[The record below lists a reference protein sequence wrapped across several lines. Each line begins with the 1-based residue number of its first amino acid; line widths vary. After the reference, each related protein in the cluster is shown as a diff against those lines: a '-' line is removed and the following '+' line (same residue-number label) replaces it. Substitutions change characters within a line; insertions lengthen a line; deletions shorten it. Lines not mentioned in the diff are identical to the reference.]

1 MDAVSGISFLD
12 DVSLVRKAQ
21 EGDRSAF
28 GELCDRHY
36 RLVFQSAWRR
46 VGNRADA
53 EDVAQDAL
61 IKMGQGLRNLR
72 DAALFR
78 GWLLRIVINAV
89 TDLQRR
95 RKSERIGVA
104 AFVAEGDTVWFD
116 EAEDTQDRD
125 AGLWRAVR
133 KLPDKQ
139 RESVLLV
146 YADQMSHREAAEAMG
161 CAEATVSWNLHE
173 ARKRL
178 KTLLSEDAQ

>member
-12 DVSLVRKAQ
+12 DQSLVRKAQ
-21 EGDRSAF
+21 DGDRSAF

-36 RLVFQSAWRR
+36 RLAFQCAWRR

-61 IKMGQGLRNLR
+61 IRMGQGLKTLR

-89 TDLQRR
+89 TDLHRR
-95 RKSERIGVA
+95 RKSERLGVA

-116 EAEDTQDRD
+116 ESEDTQDRD

-133 KLPDKQ
+133 LLPEKQ
-139 RESVLLV
+139 REAVLLV
-146 YADQMSHREAAEAMG
+146 YADQMNHREAAEALG
-161 CAEATVSWNLHE
+161 CAEATVSWQLHE

>member
-1 MDAVSGISFLD
+1 MDAVSGVSFLD
-12 DVSLVRKAQ
+12 DQSLVRKAQ
-21 EGDRSAF
+21 QGDHPAF

-36 RLVFQSAWRR
+36 RLAFQCAWRR

-61 IKMGQGLRNLR
+61 IRMGQGLKNLR

-95 RKSERIGVA
+95 RKAERLGVA
-104 AFVAEGDTVWFD
+104 AFVAEGDTVWF
-116 EAEDTQDRD
+116 EEDSHDRD

-133 KLPDKQ
+133 QLPEKQ
-139 RESVLLV
+139 REAVLLV
-146 YADQMSHREAAEAMG
+146 YADQMNHREAAEAMG
-161 CAEATVSWNLHE
+161 CAEATVSYHVHE

-178 KTLLSEDAQ
+178 KTLLSEDAP